1 MSHTEI
7 LAHIQRILGDLASAK
22 GARIGTIDEST
33 TLLGGALPI
42 DSLDLAALVVE
53 LEQITGRDPFQ
64 AGFTD
69 FRTAESSPDS
79 TLNEHRRG
87 VCACGSGATVSF
99 FRTTARH

>member
-33 TLLGGALPI
+33 TLLGGNLPI

-64 AGFTD
+64 TGFTD
-69 FRTAESSPDS
+69 FRTAGELSR
-79 TLNEHRRG
+79 LY
-87 VCACGSGATVSF
+87 AQ
-99 FRTTARH
+99 